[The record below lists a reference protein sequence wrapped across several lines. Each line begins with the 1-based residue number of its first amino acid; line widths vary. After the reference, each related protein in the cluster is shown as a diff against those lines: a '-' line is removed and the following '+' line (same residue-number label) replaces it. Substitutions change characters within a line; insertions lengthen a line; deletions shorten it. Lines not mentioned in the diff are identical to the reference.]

1 MVVID
6 LSTAFDNLCYLKTT
20 KPRYLQQS
28 YSLVRNLSH
37 KQTTIHSCGNFIVRT
52 THYYTRHTS
61 RLNSW
66 PTLFSLCMN
75 DLPKVIK
82 FSNIKSCVD
91 DTKIYL
97 SFTSKDI
104 DSCLCQVAED
114 LKHVS
119 EWYYANHLLI
129 NPETKIV
136 CPVWGEATYL
146 QVAQ

>member
-1 MVVID
+1 MLFENYKTSVPPTKLFFGSKLISQTDNMSTRVATS
-6 LSTAFDNLCYLKTT
+6 LSEPL
-20 KPRYLQQS
+20 
-28 YSLVRNLSH
+28 
-37 KQTTIHSCGNFIVRT
+37 TI
-52 THYYTRHTS
+52 THGIPQGS
-61 RLNSW
+61 ILGL
-66 PTLFSLCMN
+66 TLFSLCMN

-82 FSNIKSCVD
+82 FINIKSCVD

-97 SFTSKDI
+97 SFTLKDI

-129 NPETKIV
+129 NRETKIV

>member
-1 MVVID
+1 MLFENYKTSVPPTKLFFGSKLISQTDNMSTRVATS
-6 LSTAFDNLCYLKTT
+6 LSEPL
-20 KPRYLQQS
+20 
-28 YSLVRNLSH
+28 
-37 KQTTIHSCGNFIVRT
+37 TI
-52 THYYTRHTS
+52 THGIPQGS
-61 RLNSW
+61 ILGL
-66 PTLFSLCMN
+66 TLFSLYMN

>member
-1 MVVID
+1 MLFENYKTSVPPTKLFFGSKLISQTDNMSTRVATS
-6 LSTAFDNLCYLKTT
+6 LSEPL
-20 KPRYLQQS
+20 
-28 YSLVRNLSH
+28 
-37 KQTTIHSCGNFIVRT
+37 TI
-52 THYYTRHTS
+52 THGIPQGS
-61 RLNSW
+61 ILGL
-66 PTLFSLCMN
+66 TLFSLCMN

-119 EWYYANHLLI
+119 EWYYANHFLI
-129 NPETKIV
+129 NRETKIV

>member
-1 MVVID
+1 MLFENYKTSVPPTKLFFGSKLISQTDNMSTRVATS
-6 LSTAFDNLCYLKTT
+6 LSEPL
-20 KPRYLQQS
+20 
-28 YSLVRNLSH
+28 
-37 KQTTIHSCGNFIVRT
+37 TI
-52 THYYTRHTS
+52 THGIPQGS
-61 RLNSW
+61 ILGL
-66 PTLFSLCMN
+66 TLFTLCMN
-75 DLPKVIK
+75 DLPKVVK

>member
-1 MVVID
+1 MLFENYKTSVPPTKLFFGSKLISQTDNMSTRVATS
-6 LSTAFDNLCYLKTT
+6 LSEPL
-20 KPRYLQQS
+20 
-28 YSLVRNLSH
+28 
-37 KQTTIHSCGNFIVRT
+37 TI
-52 THYYTRHTS
+52 THGIPQGS
-61 RLNSW
+61 ILGL
-66 PTLFSLCMN
+66 TLFSLCMN

-129 NPETKIV
+129 NRETKIV

>member
-1 MVVID
+1 MLFENYKTSVPPTKLFFGSKLISQTDNMSTRVATS
-6 LSTAFDNLCYLKTT
+6 LSEPL
-20 KPRYLQQS
+20 
-28 YSLVRNLSH
+28 
-37 KQTTIHSCGNFIVRT
+37 TI
-52 THYYTRHTS
+52 THGIPQGS
-61 RLNSW
+61 ILGL
-66 PTLFSLCMN
+66 TLFSLCMN

-104 DSCLCQVAED
+104 DSCLCQFAED

-129 NPETKIV
+129 NRETKIV
-136 CPVWGEATYL
+136 CPVWGEATCL

>member
-1 MVVID
+1 MLFENYKTSVPPTKLFFGSKLISQTDNMSTRVATS
-6 LSTAFDNLCYLKTT
+6 LSEPL
-20 KPRYLQQS
+20 
-28 YSLVRNLSH
+28 
-37 KQTTIHSCGNFIVRT
+37 TI
-52 THYYTRHTS
+52 THGIPQGS
-61 RLNSW
+61 ILGL
-66 PTLFSLCMN
+66 TLFSLCMN

>member
-1 MVVID
+1 MLFENYKTSVPPTKLFFGSKLISQTDNMSTRVATS
-6 LSTAFDNLCYLKTT
+6 LSEPL
-20 KPRYLQQS
+20 
-28 YSLVRNLSH
+28 
-37 KQTTIHSCGNFIVRT
+37 TI
-52 THYYTRHTS
+52 THGIPQGS
-61 RLNSW
+61 ILRL
-66 PTLFSLCMN
+66 TLFSLCMN
-75 DLPKVIK
+75 DLPQVIK

-129 NPETKIV
+129 NRETKIV

>member
-1 MVVID
+1 MATS
-6 LSTAFDNLCYLKTT
+6 LSEPL
-20 KPRYLQQS
+20 
-28 YSLVRNLSH
+28 
-37 KQTTIHSCGNFIVRT
+37 TI
-52 THYYTRHTS
+52 THGIPQGS
-61 RLNSW
+61 ILGL
-66 PTLFSLCMN
+66 TLFSLYMN

>member
-1 MVVID
+1 MLFENYKTSVPPTKLFFGSKLISQTDNMSTRVATS
-6 LSTAFDNLCYLKTT
+6 LSEPL
-20 KPRYLQQS
+20 
-28 YSLVRNLSH
+28 
-37 KQTTIHSCGNFIVRT
+37 TI
-52 THYYTRHTS
+52 THGIPQGS
-61 RLNSW
+61 ILGL
-66 PTLFSLCMN
+66 TLFSLCMN

-82 FSNIKSCVD
+82 FINIKKSCVD

-129 NPETKIV
+129 NRETKIV

>member
-1 MVVID
+1 MATS
-6 LSTAFDNLCYLKTT
+6 LSEPL
-20 KPRYLQQS
+20 
-28 YSLVRNLSH
+28 
-37 KQTTIHSCGNFIVRT
+37 TI
-52 THYYTRHTS
+52 THGIPQGS
-61 RLNSW
+61 ILGL
-66 PTLFSLCMN
+66 TLFSLYMN

-104 DSCLCQVAED
+104 DSCLCQVAGD

>member
-1 MVVID
+1 MLFENYKTSVPPTKLFFGSKLISQTDMSTRVATS
-6 LSTAFDNLCYLKTT
+6 LSEPL
-20 KPRYLQQS
+20 
-28 YSLVRNLSH
+28 
-37 KQTTIHSCGNFIVRT
+37 TI
-52 THYYTRHTS
+52 THGIPQGS
-61 RLNSW
+61 ILGL
-66 PTLFSLCMN
+66 TLFSLCMN

-129 NPETKIV
+129 NRETKIV